1 MTFFLYC
8 PAGSHRQYF
17 QRLCSLWII
26 SGLAK
31 IKQSLTQIFET
42 LESSLETITKDVV
55 AGNRRALARA
65 ISIVEDGGQAASQ
78 LVRKLFPWS
87 GRAHLI
93 GVTGSPGVGKSTLV
107 DALITQVR
115 KDGRKV
121 GVIAVDP
128 SSPFT
133 GGAILGDRIRMQ
145 EHTMD
150 KNVFIRSMANRGHTG
165 GTALAT
171 YDAVRVMEAAGCEV
185 VIIETVGV
193 GQSEL
198 AIAQTA
204 DTTVLVLMPGSG
216 DEIQAI
222 KSGIMEIADVFV
234 VNKGDLPGANKTAT
248 EIIHSLELS
257 NHGSNWKPPVVVAVS
272 ETGSGVDEVWQKVQE
287 HKSFLD
293 TSGQLTE
300 KRKAK
305 AQSEL
310 EELVADIARN
320 NLKSSLAESHVRDLL
335 DQVLNRQIDPH
346 SAAEGLIQEMFG

>member
-1 MTFFLYC
+1 M
-8 PAGSHRQYF
+8 
-17 QRLCSLWII
+17 
-26 SGLAK
+26 
-31 IKQSLTQIFET
+31 
-42 LESSLETITKDVV
+42 ETISKDVL

-65 ISIVEDGGQAASQ
+65 ITIVEDGGPAASR
-78 LVRKLFPWS
+78 LIRKIFPYS
-87 GRAHLI
+87 GRAHVV

-107 DALITQVR
+107 DALIAQIR
-115 KDGRKV
+115 SSGLRV
-121 GVIAVDP
+121 GVLAVDP

-150 KNVFIRSMANRGHTG
+150 QNVFIRSMANRGHAG

-171 YDAVRVMEAAGCEV
+171 FDAARMLDASGYDV

-222 KSGIMEIADVFV
+222 KSGIMEIGDIFV

-248 EIIHSLELS
+248 EILSSLELVS
-257 NHGSNWKPPVVVAVS
+257 FEGRWKPPVLVATA
-272 ETGSGVDEVWQKVQE
+272 ETGAGVEEVWQAIQA
-287 HKSFLD
+287 HKRHLAE
-293 TSGQLTE
+293 TGLLE
-300 KRKAK
+300 ERRKAK
-305 AQSEL
+305 VQAEL
-310 EELVADIARN
+310 EELVAEMARSN
-320 NLKSSLAESHVRDLL
+320 VKESLDKAPHLQELL
-335 DQVLNRQIDPH
+335 TQVVSRQVDPH
-346 SAAEGLIQEMFG
+346 TAAEELVRELFGNGALPRLTGEGS